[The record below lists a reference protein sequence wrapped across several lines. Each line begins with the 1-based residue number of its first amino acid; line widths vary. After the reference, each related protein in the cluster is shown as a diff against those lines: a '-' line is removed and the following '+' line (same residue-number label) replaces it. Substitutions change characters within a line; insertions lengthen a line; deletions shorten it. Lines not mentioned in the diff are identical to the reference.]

1 MEDASND
8 KTIGRTNLSG
18 SPVRVAQQ
26 QASSNFDKNPLSSTT
41 RPTTQVVANDE
52 TAAATS
58 KPLVYT
64 APPAVGGT
72 GGGSSFEWPTN
83 ADHYQLINRIGQGA
97 FASVWRARIIR
108 SRNNNTDDYDNQN
121 DEGDN
126 TDAPTA
132 ESNKTDEIHCA
143 IKIMDLEHVNI
154 NISGELIFIR
164 AAVFEN

>member
-108 SRNNNTDDYDNQN
+108 SRNAADNDNQN

>member
-1 MEDASND
+1 MDDASND

-26 QASSNFDKNPLSSTT
+26 QQTSFDKNPLSSTT
-41 RPTTQVVANDE
+41 ASDDATLTTQVVANDE
-52 TAAATS
+52 TAAAATS

-64 APPAVGGT
+64 APPAVGGA
-72 GGGSSFEWPTN
+72 GGGSSSSSFEWPTN

-108 SRNNNTDDYDNQN
+108 SRNNTDDNNNEN

-126 TDAPTA
+126 TDAV

-154 NISGELIFIR
+154 NISGEL
-164 AAVFEN
+164 